1 MKFYDDAT
9 GTGRGVISH
18 PTALHFALTQT
29 VYPSSSIIMTMTQN
43 TGVVVNGIF
52 LHKKYNKSD
61 ADSGLDVKK
70 RRKAGGDLPANVYR
84 YENRGEF
91 SDSRKHQRQYKNRW
105 AR

>member
-61 ADSGLDVKK
+61 ADIGLDVKK
-70 RRKAGGDLPANVYR
+70 KEEGGRRPTCQFLQIR
-84 YENRGEF
+84 ESWRI
-91 SDSRKHQRQYKNRW
+91 Q
-105 AR
+105 